1 MSKSHIK
8 MEFDND
14 TAELELDI
22 NAGEADL
29 GFMILKMI
37 YQYVYYVETNAK
49 MKCATLKMI
58 KEVCEENIGALKD
71 ELNSFELLSA
81 DYVAKE
87 MKELEARKRN

>member
-1 MSKSHIK
+1 

-49 MKCATLKMI
+49 MKYATLKLFLMDLW
-58 KEVCEENIGALKD
+58 VAD
-71 ELNSFELLSA
+71 QQELHVKIQIETLL
-81 DYVAKE
+81 D
-87 MKELEARKRN
+87 MN

>member
-8 MEFDND
+8 MEFDNE
-14 TAELELDI
+14 TAELKFDI
-22 NAGEADL
+22 EAEEADL

-49 MKCATLKMI
+49 MKYATLKMI
-58 KEVCEENIGALKD
+58 KEACEENIGALKD
-71 ELNSFELLSA
+71 ELNSFELLLA

-87 MKELEARKRN
+87 MKEHEAKKRN